1 MGIVDGLILISS
13 TMYINKRL
21 MQCFRR
27 NLKTKANLNQIPHSL
42 KDLWQQTRLI
52 YAAYWIFANIAL
64 YFLFLS

>member
-1 MGIVDGLILISS
+1 LILISS

-21 MQCFRR
+21 MQHFRR

-52 YAAYWIFANIAL
+52 YAAYWIFANIAF